1 MQTVRWFN
9 VAGIVIGALAAN
21 LINWGIAAVNAMVI
35 ASAAYFV
42 GALLERAAGNR
53 SGEEKR

>member
-35 ASAAYFV
+35 AAVCYFIGV
-42 GALLERAAGNR
+42 LLDRAVKNK